1 VTVWSYPLC
10 TVLDVHDGDTV
21 KVDIDHGMGI
31 WSRGVLVRLVGVAAR
46 ELRDPGG
53 PEARDHLAGL
63 LPVGAQVHVD
73 SHGWD
78 KYAGRILG
86 VIFLPVG
93 GTAQEEMVAS
103 GYAAVWK
110 DGRGKQPQPPWPRP

>member
-53 PEARDHLAGL
+53 PEARDYLRGL
-63 LPVGAQVHVD
+63 LPLGALVHVD

-78 KYAGRILG
+78 KYGGRISG
-86 VIFLPVG
+86 TVFLPTG
-93 GTAQEEMVAS
+93 GTATERMVS
-103 GYAAVWK
+103 DGYAAPW
-110 DGRGKQPQPPWPRP
+110 DGNGKQPQPPWPRT